1 MNFMRRCLLDIFF
14 FYYYIDM
21 KTLNE
26 YIRESLLDDE
36 EELIGRSI
44 EDSEINII
52 EEWCKEHKIYNGNF
66 KINSKKEIEP
76 VNLTSRLVL
85 DYEDYDEL
93 PKYIKFASHEN
104 LDLTIGVSR
113 LQGMYSN
120 KKISIKSFRGLPE
133 QVRYLN
139 IKVNLDY
146 FPELKITCNGCW
158 VNIYSAIKGI
168 EKMKLDFKGR
178 IIKELHIRSLGVRAD
193 RDYND
198 FSKMFEL
205 KDVERIDFVNDMNFG
220 DSFSKAI
227 ARKAPMNK
235 YKNKFENPITE
246 EGLEVIN
253 TYFGKNND
261 IKNLKNIQ
269 YTQNSQLIKHSDG
282 KWYRFKNWT

>member
-1 MNFMRRCLLDIFF
+1 
-14 FYYYIDM
+14 
-21 KTLNE
+21 
-26 YIRESLLDDE
+26 
-36 EELIGRSI
+36 
-44 EDSEINII
+44 
-52 EEWCKEHKIYNGNF
+52 
-66 KINSKKEIEP
+66 
-76 VNLTSRLVL
+76 
-85 DYEDYDEL
+85 
-93 PKYIKFASHEN
+93 
-104 LDLTIGVSR
+104 
-113 LQGMYSN
+113 
-120 KKISIKSFRGLPE
+120 
-133 QVRYLN
+133 VRYLN

-146 FPELKITCNGCW
+146 FPELKMTCNGCW
-158 VNIYSAIKGI
+158 VNIYSATKGI

-178 IIKELHIRSLGVRAD
+178 IIKELHIRSLGIHAD

-205 KDVERIDFVNDMNFG
+205 KGVERIDFVNDFNFG

-235 YKNKFENPITE
+235 YKNKFETPITE

-261 IKNLKNIQ
+261 IKDLKNIQ

>member
-1 MNFMRRCLLDIFF
+1 
-14 FYYYIDM
+14 M

-44 EDSEINII
+44 EDSELNII
-52 EEWCKEHKIYNGNF
+52 EKWCREHKIYNGKF

-76 VNLTSRLVL
+76 VNPTSRLEL
-85 DYEDYDEL
+85 TYEDYDEL
-93 PKYIKFASHEN
+93 PEYIKFASHDR
-104 LDLTIGVSR
+104 LDVTIGVPK

-120 KKISIKSFRGLPE
+120 EKINIKSFRGLPE

-158 VNIYSAIKGI
+158 VNIYSAFDGI

-178 IIKELHIRSLGVRAD
+178 IIKELHIRSLGMSAH

-205 KDVERIDFVNDMNFG
+205 KGVERIDFVNDFNFG

-235 YKNKFENPITE
+235 YKNKFETPITE

-261 IKNLKNIQ
+261 IKDLKNIQ